1 MILVFNYLLLALA
14 GNTAVAAY
22 GIIANVALVATA
34 MLTGAAQGAQPL
46 FSRAFAGGDA
56 GALRRLTR
64 WGACTAL
71 LLGAA
76 FSAAALLLP
85 DAIVSVFSRGDAALT
100 ALAVP
105 GLTLYFTNYL
115 FSGVSLLFTA
125 RLAATERAK
134 PAALLSLLRGVVLVV
149 PCALLGAAAG
159 GVTGLWLAVPAAE
172 LLTLIAGLLLV
183 RRESR

>member
-1 MILVFNYLLLALA
+1 MTRLLCAQQGA
-14 GNTAVAAY
+14 SAADLQIPH
-22 GIIANVALVATA
+22 GDFE
-34 MLTGAAQGAQPL
+34 TGAELGELADGAQPL

-115 FSGVSLLFTA
+115 FSGVSLLWP
-125 RLAATERAK
+125 AK
-134 PAALLSLLRGVVLVV
+134 KEK
-149 PCALLGAAAG
+149 
-159 GVTGLWLAVPAAE
+159 T
-172 LLTLIAGLLLV
+172 
-183 RRESR
+183 